1 MSWCHALVMSCLA
14 QQVYAPINVCCQLE
28 VMQSDQ
34 CQYVLICIVMLLLV
48 AVQIIQQYKQNKI
61 DTMLY
66 SNMVQ
71 QCVQHRD
78 VEPSGNSSGQWQ
90 LEVSYHVKLAV
101 GVAIIVTTDYCC
113 PLPAVAILVP
123 VVSNRNTS
131 TVCQHQHYQ
140 NYFPAV
146 AILVLVDSS
155 SNTSTG

>member
-113 PLPAVAILVP
+113 L
-123 VVSNRNTS
+123 S
-131 TVCQHQHYQ
+131 T
-140 NYFPAV
+140 
-146 AILVLVDSS
+146 SS
-155 SNTSTG
+155 SNISASCQQQKYQCCLLALALLELYTINTKDIRLSLPTVP

>member
-1 MSWCHALVMSCLA
+1 MSWCHVLVMSCLA
-14 QQVYAPINVCCQLE
+14 QRVYAPINVCCQLE

-113 PLPAVAILVP
+113 LSTSS
-123 VVSNRNTS
+123 SNIS
-131 TVCQHQHYQ
+131 ASCQQQKYQ
-140 NYFPAV
+140 CCLLALALLELFS
-146 AILVLVDSS
+146 SS